1 MDHVGESLS
10 HCSAASHFSDDYDD
24 DDGDGDAN
32 DPDDDRENRYDNDD
46 DDDDDD
52 DYDDRDNYCDD
63 HVFTESLLVLLQI
76 TPLMTMMVAMVMM
89 KTTMV
94 MI

>member
-1 MDHVGESLS
+1 MTGGNMLVG
-10 HCSAASHFSDDYDD
+10 HCDDDY
-24 DDGDGDAN
+24 DAN
-32 DPDDDRENRYDNDD
+32 DPDDDRENRYDD

-52 DYDDRDNYCDD
+52 DYDDRDNYYDD

-89 KTTMV
+89 KTAMV

>member
-24 DDGDGDAN
+24 DCDYDAN
-32 DPDDDRENRYDNDD
+32 DPDDDRENRYDDDADD
-46 DDDDDD
+46 DE
-52 DYDDRDNYCDD
+52 DYDDRDNYYDD

-89 KTTMV
+89 KTAMV

>member
-24 DDGDGDAN
+24 DDCDYDAN
-32 DPDDDRENRYDNDD
+32 DPDDDRENRYDDD
-46 DDDDDD
+46 DDRD
-52 DYDDRDNYCDD
+52 DYYDD

-89 KTTMV
+89 MK
-94 MI
+94 III